1 MKARLTARAALAFG
15 MRSLARDA
23 LRLGRASRRLFVQ
36 ARKDA
41 GQGSRVSTALLVC
54 LMLVGL

>member
-1 MKARLTARAALAFG
+1 MKARLTARAALVLG

-23 LRLGRASRRLFVQ
+23 LRFGRASRALFVQ

-54 LMLVGL
+54 LMLIGI

>member
-1 MKARLTARAALAFG
+1 MKARLTARAALILG
-15 MRSLARDA
+15 MHSLARDA
-23 LRLGRASRRLFVQ
+23 LRFGRASRRLFVQ

-54 LMLVGL
+54 LMLIGI